1 MGEVKLMTAWWIAPV
16 LIIISA
22 FVFRY
27 CMKGYSYI
35 AHLLSMAAA
44 FTVIY
49 TVCPSELCRIITFL
63 IIAGTTLFIGFEIP
77 VILYAHTDN
86 DCKRKYLI
94 VLGAE
99 VIGSKPSRSLQYR
112 IHAAKQY
119 LERFSESTAILSGGN
134 GPNEDVSEA
143 SCMYEHLRDA
153 GVSAERMIKEENSS
167 STREN
172 LSLSFDIIRSLGDE
186 PDGNVA
192 ILSSSYHL
200 YRAKKTA
207 LSMNVRAAG
216 VACYPGNPILAA
228 NFFIREALGVAR
240 LLIFGR

>member
-1 MGEVKLMTAWWIAPV
+1 MTVWWITPA
-16 LIIISA
+16 LLIISA

-63 IIAGTTLFIGFEIP
+63 IIGGTALFIGFEIP

-112 IHAAKQY
+112 IDAAKHY
-119 LERFSESTAILSGGN
+119 LERFTESTAILSGGN
-134 GPNEDVSEA
+134 GPNEDMSEA
-143 SCMYEHLRDA
+143 SCMFEHLRDYGIA
-153 GVSAERMIKEENSS
+153 PNRMIKEEYSS

-207 LSMNVRAAG
+207 LSMNVRATG
-216 VACYPGNPILAA
+216 VAGYPGNPVLAA

-240 LLIFGR
+240 LLILGR